1 MGTRLYSTFLRAGF
15 PPPEM
20 TAATRVACGP
30 ATPGYGHLVGVLL
43 SLLPFI
49 ERAGIASA
57 AEIEIDR
64 LVIRLHEDALAHE
77 RVTLLPRVVGAW
89 VAVP

>member
-1 MGTRLYSTFLRAGF
+1 MS
-15 PPPEM
+15 
-20 TAATRVACGP
+20 
-30 ATPGYGHLVGVLL
+30 GYGHLVGVLR

-57 AEIEIDR
+57 AEIEIDT

-77 RVTLLPRVVGAW
+77 RVTFLPRVVGASA
-89 VAVP
+89 AVP